1 MKVLSSEKGIV
12 YFFYRQLYYALHS
25 QLGQVQKFYCT
36 NIFLVTRK
44 VFYQN
49 IYLLYLSTVTSMTF
63 QLDVE
68 GTATPLST
76 W

>member
-1 MKVLSSEKGIV
+1 MKGFSSEIGIV
-12 YFFYRQLYYALHS
+12 YFFHRQLYYALHS
-25 QLGQVQKFYCT
+25 QLGQVQKFYGT
-36 NIFLVTRK
+36 NIYSGSRERSFTITL
-44 VFYQN
+44 
-49 IYLLYLSTVTSMTF
+49 MTF